1 MNKYVELI
9 RNTGIIAIGKMS
21 VQILNVLLLPIYTK
35 YLSTEEYGQA
45 DLILTY
51 VTLFLPIIS
60 LQVEQALFREM
71 TISRNDKYKQE
82 TIVSTILT
90 ATYALS
96 FIIAM
101 GGIGVS
107 FFTRS
112 IYGFF
117 FTIIVIA
124 SLNFNMYMYYARGI
138 GDNSAYSL
146 GSFIDMI
153 VMILL
158 NILLIGVIKI
168 GIIGMLISNFAGYIV
183 ASIVLIYRLHIFR
196 TISLSHVKV
205 KELPEYL
212 KYSIPMIPN
221 ALSWWILSASDKLV
235 VKTFIGLSASGILAI
250 AHKFGNIYQ
259 TIFHMFLLAWQESAT
274 LHKDDENAERFFS
287 VVFNHI
293 VRIFGTLGLVILFA
307 TPFAF
312 NLLIDNKY
320 SNALNIVPLYVF
332 SVFIGI
338 IVGFLSGI
346 YVAYGDSKSIS
357 WATIIGALLN
367 IGINVLLVSLI
378 GIYASPISTIM
389 SNVVIALWRVIDS
402 RKYIKIHIK
411 YDELFLILILFLALI
426 VVFFTKN
433 RFWRIIVE
441 LIVAVCIVFINRHT
455 LNLILHRGKE
465 ILDER
470 NS

>member
-1 MNKYVELI
+1 
-9 RNTGIIAIGKMS
+9 
-21 VQILNVLLLPIYTK
+21 
-35 YLSTEEYGQA
+35 
-45 DLILTY
+45 
-51 VTLFLPIIS
+51 
-60 LQVEQALFREM
+60 
-71 TISRNDKYKQE
+71 
-82 TIVSTILT
+82 
-90 ATYALS
+90 
-96 FIIAM
+96 
-101 GGIGVS
+101 
-107 FFTRS
+107 
-112 IYGFF
+112 
-117 FTIIVIA
+117 
-124 SLNFNMYMYYARGI
+124 MYYARGI